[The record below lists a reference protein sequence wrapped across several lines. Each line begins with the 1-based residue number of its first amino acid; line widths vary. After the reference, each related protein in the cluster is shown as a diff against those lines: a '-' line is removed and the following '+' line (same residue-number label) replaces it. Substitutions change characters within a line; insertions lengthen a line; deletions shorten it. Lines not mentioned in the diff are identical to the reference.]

1 METQL
6 LYATRNQKNSC
17 DFLAIISLL
26 QWSET
31 EPTVSLRYAC
41 ISVAGQVTLSYG
53 SCADKAYQICVLILR
68 LLILFIWWLPT
79 WFMVPGTKLWL
90 SIIWQTLFNL
100 TLMAYECEKV
110 TFAAR
115 LLVSLL
121 ACQIWTQGLLSTC
134 VGHASPK
141 TKYRLRNHRLGFQL
155 VCLHQF
161 CCRWLESSC
170 RHELPSRL
178 VRPAQ
183 LQQFSRNLVCS
194 LTSST
199 SC

>member
-6 LYATRNQKNSC
+6 LYAMRNQKTSC

-31 EPTVSLRYAC
+31 EPIVSLRGAC

-53 SCADKAYQICVLILR
+53 SCADKTYQICVLILR

-100 TLMAYECEKV
+100 TLNILV
-110 TFAAR
+110 TSIEDGIW
-115 LLVSLL
+115 VWKGDICYKT
-121 ACQIWTQGLLSTC
+121 ACLFTC
-134 VGHASPK
+134 LPDLDSGSPF
-141 TKYRLRNHRLGFQL
+141 YLCG
-155 VCLHQF
+155 
-161 CCRWLESSC
+161 SC
-170 RHELPSRL
+170 QSKNKI
-178 VRPAQ
+178 PA
-183 LQQFSRNLVCS
+183 
-194 LTSST
+194 
-199 SC
+199 